1 MFSTLLL
8 DINKNLI
15 PPRIRA
21 IRKALLCNT
30 VAQCFFRALRAFC
43 G

>member
-21 IRKALLCNT
+21 IRKALCNT